1 MFTSLST
8 QELRFLLVNS
18 PELKA
23 RAIRRELASR
33 SVIVSAPV
41 AIGPNRPVIEGRPWN

>member
-18 PELKA
+18 PDLKA

-33 SVIVSAPV
+33 SAIVSAPV
-41 AIGPNRPVIEGRPWN
+41 TIGATRPVREGRPWN